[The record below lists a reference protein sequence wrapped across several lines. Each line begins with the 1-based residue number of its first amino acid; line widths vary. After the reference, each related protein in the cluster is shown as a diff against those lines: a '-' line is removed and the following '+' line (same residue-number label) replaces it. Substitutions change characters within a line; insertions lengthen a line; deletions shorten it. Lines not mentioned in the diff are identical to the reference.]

1 MIDWQLSVDLSRS
14 LDCMIKENRYLL
26 NDRDRLP
33 KQTINTKAEGNKGET
48 RSINIPETSTKAFL
62 VILTLKTEYKS

>member
-1 MIDWQLSVDLSRS
+1 
-14 LDCMIKENRYLL
+14 MIKENRYLL

-62 VILTLKTEYKS
+62 IILTLKTEYKS